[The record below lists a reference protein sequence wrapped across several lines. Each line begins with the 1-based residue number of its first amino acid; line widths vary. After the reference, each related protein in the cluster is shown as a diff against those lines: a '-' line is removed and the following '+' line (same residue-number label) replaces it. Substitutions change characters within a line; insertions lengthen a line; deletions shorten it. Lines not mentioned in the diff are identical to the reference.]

1 MKKNIVYY
9 TLYFSIFIQFITF
22 FIGLDGY
29 RYKLKPMDESLK
41 DILTIENTVQLI
53 EGLVYIWIIYYS
65 LNFDD
70 MINKRYLDWFITTPL
85 MLISTILFM
94 KYNTE
99 KEKNNSIDSKQFF
112 YEYFKDILYIGLLNA
127 LMLLFGFLGEKKI
140 INKNLSI
147 IIGFIFFFL
156 TFKYIYDKFVLNNE
170 KNKKLF
176 YFVFI
181 IWSLYGVAA
190 FLPDIQKNS
199 CYNILDLIS
208 KNFYGLFIYYKIRQ
222 LSIN

>member
-1 MKKNIVYY
+1 MKKSIVYY
-9 TLYFSIFIQFITF
+9 TLYFSIIIQFITF

-29 RYKLKPMDESLK
+29 RYKLKPMDEPLK

-70 MINKRYLDWFITTPL
+70 MVNKRYLDWFITTPL
-85 MLISTILFM
+85 MLLSTILFM

-99 KEKNNSIDSKQFF
+99 KEKNNSINSKEFF
-112 YEYFKDILYIGLLNA
+112 KEYLKDILYIGLLNA

-190 FLPDIQKNS
+190 YFPDIEKNS

-222 LSIN
+222 LSLK

>member
-9 TLYFSIFIQFITF
+9 TLYFSIIIQFITF
-22 FIGLDGY
+22 LIGLDGY

-41 DILTIENTVQLI
+41 DILTIENVVQLV
-53 EGLVYIWIIYYS
+53 EGLVYIWILYYS

-85 MLISTILFM
+85 MLLSTILFM

-99 KEKNNSIDSKQFF
+99 KEKNNSINSKQFF
-112 YEYFKDILYIGLLNA
+112 YEYLKDILYIGLLNA

-190 FLPDIQKNS
+190 FFPDIQKNS

-208 KNFYGLFIYYKIRQ
+208 KNFYGLLIYYKIRQ

>member
-1 MKKNIVYY
+1 MD
-9 TLYFSIFIQFITF
+9 T
-22 FIGLDGY
+22 D
-29 RYKLKPMDESLK
+29 KLNPIDEPLK
-41 DILTIENTVQLI
+41 DILTIENVVQLV
-53 EGLVYIWIIYYS
+53 EGLVYIWIVYYS

-99 KEKNNSIDSKQFF
+99 KKNNSIHSKQFF

-147 IIGFIFFFL
+147 IIGFIFL
-156 TFKYIYDKFVLNNE
+156 AFKYIYDKFVLNNE
-170 KNKKLF
+170 KK
-176 YFVFI
+176 
-181 IWSLYGVAA
+181 
-190 FLPDIQKNS
+190 
-199 CYNILDLIS
+199 
-208 KNFYGLFIYYKIRQ
+208 
-222 LSIN
+222 

>member
-9 TLYFSIFIQFITF
+9 TLYFSIIIQFITF
-22 FIGLDGY
+22 LIGLDGY

-41 DILTIENTVQLI
+41 DILTIENVVQLV
-53 EGLVYIWIIYYS
+53 EGLVYIWILYYS

-85 MLISTILFM
+85 MLLSTILFM

-99 KEKNNSIDSKQFF
+99 KEKNNSINSKQFF
-112 YEYFKDILYIGLLNA
+112 YEYLKDILYIGLLNA

-156 TFKYIYDKFVLNNE
+156 TFKYIYDKFFFNNE

-190 FLPDIQKNS
+190 FFPDIQKNS

-208 KNFYGLFIYYKIRQ
+208 KNFYGLLIYYKIRQ

>member
-1 MKKNIVYY
+1 
-9 TLYFSIFIQFITF
+9 
-22 FIGLDGY
+22 
-29 RYKLKPMDESLK
+29 
-41 DILTIENTVQLI
+41 
-53 EGLVYIWIIYYS
+53 
-65 LNFDD
+65 

-99 KEKNNSIDSKQFF
+99 KKKIIQSILNNFF
-112 YEYFKDILYIGLLNA
+112 EYFKDILYIGLLNA

-156 TFKYIYDKFVLNNE
+156 AFKYIYDKFVLNNE

-181 IWSLYGVAA
+181 IWSLYGLAA
-190 FLPDIQKNS
+190 FFPDIQKNFV
-199 CYNILDLIS
+199 II
-208 KNFYGLFIYYKIRQ
+208 F
-222 LSIN
+222 

>member
-1 MKKNIVYY
+1 MKKSLVYY

-29 RYKLKPMDESLK
+29 RYKLNPMDEPLK
-41 DILTIENTVQLI
+41 DILTIENVVQLI
-53 EGLVYIWIIYYS
+53 EGLVYIWILYYS
-65 LNFDD
+65 INFDD
-70 MINKRYLDWFITTPL
+70 MINKRYLDWSITTPL
-85 MLISTILFM
+85 MLLSTILFM

-99 KEKNNSIDSKQFF
+99 KEKNNSMHSKRFF
-112 YEYFKDILYIGLLNA
+112 KEYLKDILYIGLLNA

-147 IIGFIFFFL
+147 IIGFIFFYL

-170 KNKKLF
+170 KNKQLF
-176 YFVFI
+176 YFVFF

-190 FLPDIQKNS
+190 FFPDIPKNTS
-199 CYNILDLIS
+199 YNILDLIS

-222 LSIN
+222 LSLK